1 MLLCFIKEPLK
12 LFGEGSYA
20 LSAVK
25 EISGTDNFLK
35 MDEGVKKCQN
45 RESLQE
51 CQATQY
57 MRKGLEECKCTP
69 YELRNYS
76 KTVRC
81 VSCVLNVKVLCLGN
95 PVHAA
100 WLRML
105 QIYPKGFRQMPYSV
119 HWCLCC
125 GGKE

>member
-1 MLLCFIKEPLK
+1 MILYFDKEPLI

-45 RESLQE
+45 RESFQE
-51 CQATQY
+51 CQATEY
-57 MRKGLEECKCTP
+57 LRKGLEECKCTP
-69 YELRNYS
+69 YEMRNYS
-76 KTVRC
+76 KTV
-81 VSCVLNVKVLCLGN
+81 SCARNILNVKLSYLGN

-100 WLRML
+100 CLRML
-105 QIYPKGFRQMPYSV
+105 QIYPKGFRQMPFKKKLKRSKL
-119 HWCLCC
+119 H
-125 GGKE
+125 